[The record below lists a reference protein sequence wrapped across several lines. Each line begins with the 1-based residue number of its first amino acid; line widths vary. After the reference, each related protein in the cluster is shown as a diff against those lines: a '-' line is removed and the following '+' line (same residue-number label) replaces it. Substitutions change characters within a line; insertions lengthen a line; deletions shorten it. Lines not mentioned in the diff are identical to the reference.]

1 MYAFRNYTTMRVLQV
16 VGFLGTLFGLS
27 RIIAAGVSDQ
37 HFVMP
42 ILITAIFVIVG
53 ITASLLATYYKSKE
67 GQTGDRQR
75 QALEALE
82 KIAKQKR

>member
-27 RIIAAGVSDQ
+27 RIAAGVSDQ
-37 HFVMP
+37 RFVMP
-42 ILITAIFVIVG
+42 ILITVIFVIVG
-53 ITASLLATYYKSKE
+53 ITASLMATYYKSKE

-75 QALEALE
+75 QALEALK